1 MSLEIKD
8 KKDEERSTL
17 KKCFALFE
25 VLIGKIISWF
35 KYFVF
40 NVKDPQQR
48 DKMRNNMADR
58 VTGFHDNCV
67 HPNEQIIGMRSKH
80 FGNGKQA
87 KKTKSS
93 KNLLKACLKKTT
105 DIVIQT
111 GDVRTQPNE
120 SFNASS
126 TKVLPKN
133 ATFNT
138 SNEARWAVAVGRN
151 NNDHFD
157 SQIQEMFCPGCI
169 SPQVMDEIKKDEIEW
184 KNECIRRN
192 TPSERKR
199 KNDARQK

>member
-1 MSLEIKD
+1 MLKTHNNATRCGIIWQTTLPGFMTIAFIQMNRSKLIDVEGQ
-8 KKDEERSTL
+8 ER
-17 KKCFALFE
+17 
-25 VLIGKIISWF
+25 
-35 KYFVF
+35 
-40 NVKDPQQR
+40 
-48 DKMRNNMADR
+48 
-58 VTGFHDNCV
+58 
-67 HPNEQIIGMRSKH
+67 IGMRPKH
-80 FGNGKQA
+80 FGNKKQA